1 MAASSMKR
9 DDRSRQVRENILSVS
24 RDLFIRKGYSATTI
38 RQILSAAGISTG
50 TLYHFFRDKE
60 DILYH
65 LTENHLDET
74 NDLIYSLVSPKP
86 DYILVYTMVIALLL
100 SSVEKYEHVAELY
113 LAMYRSWSICDMIC
127 RKSAERNPLNWE
139 KYCRGRSDEWWYAR
153 SLAVTGIIQN
163 CIADRMHGV
172 ILSLDERLRLIL
184 DCAFAFFSIPRGKM
198 APAIARAGEIMKNND
213 IVIYGISIS

>member
-1 MAASSMKR
+1 MKR
-9 DDRSRQVRENILSVS
+9 DDKSRQVREIILSVS

-38 RQILSAAGISTG
+38 RQILSATGLSTG

-74 NDLIYSLVSPKP
+74 NDLIYSLVRPKP

-113 LAMYRSWSICDMIC
+113 LTMYRSWSICDMIC
-127 RKSAERNPLNWE
+127 RKSAERNRLNLE
-139 KYCRGRSDEWWYAR
+139 KYSRGRSDEWWYSR

-163 CIADRMHGV
+163 CIAERIHGGK
-172 ILSLDERLRLIL
+172 LPLEDRLRLIL
-184 DCAFAFFSIPRGKM
+184 DAAFGFFSIPRGKM

>member
-1 MAASSMKR
+1 MAAISMKR

-139 KYCRGRSDEWWYAR
+139 SRTASPIECTA
-153 SLAVTGIIQN
+153 
-163 CIADRMHGV
+163 
-172 ILSLDERLRLIL
+172 
-184 DCAFAFFSIPRGKM
+184 
-198 APAIARAGEIMKNND
+198 
-213 IVIYGISIS
+213 